1 MLSQPL
7 IQRTLGS
14 NSLKGSS
21 LELSEGLNYPGGLP
35 LLVSVGKRLP
45 YKWLSLGSSRGGV
58 WGGGVEQGPRCHP
71 HTASSCEREEW
82 LVCNYV
88 WHSSHCCTVCSAVA
102 QELAPTPG
110 QTGGLK
116 AALSVPGAK
125 WWASV
130 SSVLYW
136 NLKMRVL

>member
-1 MLSQPL
+1 MV
-7 IQRTLGS
+7 
-14 NSLKGSS
+14 
-21 LELSEGLNYPGGLP
+21 
-35 LLVSVGKRLP
+35 VSGFKAAER
-45 YKWLSLGSSRGGV
+45 WGV
-58 WGGGVEQGPRCHP
+58 GVEQAPRCHP
-71 HTASSCEREEW
+71 RPASSCEPKEG

-88 WHSSHCCTVCSAVA
+88 WHSSRCCAVCCAVA
-102 QELAPTPG
+102 GELAPTPG

-116 AALSVPGAK
+116 AVLSVPGAK